1 MASVEAGPSAEE
13 FAEGAV
19 SVVIPAFNEAPHVGA
34 QVRAIDEAMRACG
47 RPFELIVVDDG
58 STDGTGEAAAAAGAQ
73 VVRQPANLGYGAAL
87 KRGIASAR
95 HDWILITD
103 ADSTYPA
110 AAIPRLLE
118 RAEGN
123 EMVVGARTGARVEFE
138 SARVP
143 AKWFLTRLA
152 SFLAGRAIP
161 DLNSGMRL
169 MRRDLVRRYEHLLPQ
184 GFSFTTTI
192 TLACACN
199 GHPMEF
205 VPIDYGRRLGRSKIR
220 VRHAFDFL
228 ILILRLILLFNPL
241 KVFIP
246 AGSLLL
252 IAGLAK
258 LAWDG
263 SRGVVSEVAVV
274 TLLGALILWCVGL
287 LADQSARMAM
297 RK

>member
-1 MASVEAGPSAEE
+1 MGIDEAGSA
-13 FAEGAV
+13 AEDVADRAV

-34 QVRAIDEAMRACG
+34 QVRAVAEAMRASG

-58 STDGTGEAAAAAGAQ
+58 SADGTAAAAGEAGAL
-73 VVRQPANLGYGAAL
+73 VVRQPSNLGYGAAL

-103 ADSTYPA
+103 ADTTYPA
-110 AAIPRLLE
+110 AAIPRLLD
-118 RAEGN
+118 RSEGN
-123 EMVVGARTGARVEFE
+123 EMVVGARTGARVEVE

-143 AKWFLTRLA
+143 AKWILTRLA
-152 SFLAGRAIP
+152 SFLAGRTIP

-199 GHPMEF
+199 GHAMEF
-205 VPIDYGRRLGRSKIR
+205 VPIDYGRRPGRSKIR

-228 ILILRLILLFNPL
+228 LLILRLILLFHPL
-241 KVFIP
+241 KVFVP

-252 IAGLAK
+252 LAGLAK

-263 SRGVVSEVAVV
+263 SRGDVSEVAVLMLV
-274 TLLGALILWCVGL
+274 GALILWGVGL
-287 LADQSARMAM
+287 LADRNARRAM
-297 RK
+297 HR

>member
-1 MASVEAGPSAEE
+1 MGIDEAGSA
-13 FAEGAV
+13 ARDVAQRAV
-19 SVVIPAFNEAPHVGA
+19 SVVIPAFNEGPHVGD
-34 QVRAIDEAMRACG
+34 QVRAVLEAVQAG
-47 RPFELIVVDDG
+47 GWPFEVIVVDDG
-58 STDGTGEAAAAAGAQ
+58 STDETAKAAGEAGAK
-73 VVRQPANLGYGAAL
+73 VVRQPSNQGYGAAL

-103 ADSTYPA
+103 ADTTYPA

-118 RAEGN
+118 RAQGN
-123 EMVVGARTGARVEFE
+123 EMVVGARTGPRVEIE

-143 AKWFLTRLA
+143 AKWILTHLA
-152 SFLAGRAIP
+152 SFLAGRTIP

-169 MRRDLVRRYEHLLPQ
+169 MRRDLVLRYEHLLPQ

-199 GHPMEF
+199 GHAMEF

-228 ILILRLILLFNPL
+228 LLILRLIVLFHPL
-241 KVFIP
+241 KVFVP

-252 IAGLAK
+252 MAGLAK

-263 SRGVVSEVAVV
+263 SRGELSESAVV
-274 TLLGALILWCVGL
+274 ALLGALILWGTGL
-287 LADQSARMAM
+287 LADRNARRAM
-297 RK
+297 RR

>member
-1 MASVEAGPSAEE
+1 VGIDEAGSA
-13 FAEGAV
+13 AQDVADRAV
-19 SVVIPAFNEAPHVGA
+19 SVVIPAFNEGPHVGG
-34 QVRAIDEAMRACG
+34 QVRAVLAAVRASG
-47 RPFELIVVDDG
+47 WPFEVIVVDDG
-58 STDGTGEAAAAAGAQ
+58 STDETAKAAGEAGAT
-73 VVRQPANLGYGAAL
+73 VIRQPANQGYGAAL

-103 ADSTYPA
+103 ADTTYPA

-123 EMVVGARTGARVEFE
+123 EMVVGARTGPSVEVE
-138 SARVP
+138 SVRVP
-143 AKWFLTRLA
+143 AKWILTRLA
-152 SFLAGRAIP
+152 SFLAGRKIP

-169 MRRDLVRRYEHLLPQ
+169 MRRDLVQRYEHLLPQ

-199 GHPMEF
+199 GHATEF

-228 ILILRLILLFNPL
+228 LLILRLIVLFHPL
-241 KVFIP
+241 KVFLP

-252 IAGLAK
+252 VGGLAK

-263 SRGVVSEVAVV
+263 SRGELSEGAVAV
-274 TLLGALILWCVGL
+274 LLGALILWGVGL
-287 LADQSARMAM
+287 LADRNARRAL
-297 RK
+297 RR

>member
-1 MASVEAGPSAEE
+1 VGIDEAGSA
-13 FAEGAV
+13 AEDAERAV
-19 SVVIPAFNEAPHVGA
+19 SVVMPAFNEAPHVAA
-34 QVRAIDEAMRACG
+34 QVRAVDEAMRASG
-47 RPFELIVVDDG
+47 RLFELIVVDDG
-58 STDGTGEAAAAAGAQ
+58 STDGTGEAAAAEGAR

-123 EMVVGARTGARVEFE
+123 EMVVGARTGARVEFQ
-138 SARVP
+138 STRVP
-143 AKWFLTRLA
+143 AKWFLNRLA

-161 DLNSGMRL
+161 DLNSGMRV

-199 GHPMEF
+199 GHAMEF

-228 ILILRLILLFNPL
+228 ILILRLVLLFNPL

-263 SRGVVSEVAVV
+263 SRGEISEVAVL

-287 LADQSARMAM
+287 LADQGARMAM
-297 RK
+297 RR